1 MYIVLDTYRDWK
13 RYVVPYYKENGQQL
27 PNMEKLNYQQT
38 IKIINECKRHWAKL
52 NPIYNQN
59 GIYIGEFKSFR
70 DANMLPINTN
80 WCITKTKNRYN
91 EFNNENSKCLY
102 IINNKNQDPLRRV
115 IAVVYRDRIE
125 YWDST
130 NNRMD
135 DNTAYE
141 YTLPKE
147 VVGIIHSRLQRT
159 NENNDI
165 KTENYMRNNKRTI
178 RLTESDLHRVIR
190 ESVKR
195 ILKEG
200 NNSAQNIYNNRSVFA
215 KLIDQTLSKIH
226 DINDTLFYSVSNGG
240 INQFSILSNE
250 EKERLVKIAETTN
263 KLAGD
268 IAYLLEMLESQPN
281 SQFEQEPEDWHERNE
296 HGDFD
301 TY

>member
-1 MYIVLDTYRDWK
+1 MK
-13 RYVVPYYKENGQQL
+13 K
-27 PNMEKLNYQQT
+27 
-38 IKIINECKRHWAKL
+38 
-52 NPIYNQN
+52 
-59 GIYIGEFKSFR
+59 
-70 DANMLPINTN
+70 
-80 WCITKTKNRYN
+80 
-91 EFNNENSKCLY
+91 
-102 IINNKNQDPLRRV
+102 
-115 IAVVYRDRIE
+115 
-125 YWDST
+125 
-130 NNRMD
+130 
-135 DNTAYE
+135 
-141 YTLPKE
+141 
-147 VVGIIHSRLQRT
+147 
-159 NENNDI
+159 
-165 KTENYMRNNKRTI
+165 TI
-178 RLTESDLHRVIR
+178 RLTESDLHNVIR